1 MTAIYSGINP
11 ISGGNSLSQQDKD
24 KLSKLKIDG
33 DGTKV
38 LADNGEYIKVSS
50 SGIDIKIWSKTST
63 ETYNVNDLVGFE
75 NQLYQCVTENSD
87 RDTFD
92 FTKYIP
98 ISAITFI
105 DKVDYDALTLTDTDR
120 TLFIVNDNDKYSLYS
135 GKICVSNGNGVDY
148 ATEDDI
154 LDLFN

>member
-1 MTAIYSGINP
+1 MAQLFSGVESI
-11 ISGGNSLSQQDKD
+11 IGGNSLSQEEKD
-24 KLSKLKIDG
+24 KLNKLKTDG
-33 DGTKV
+33 DGTKF

-120 TLFIVNDNDKYSLYS
+120 TLFIVNDNSKYSLYS
-135 GKICVSNGNGVDY
+135 GKNCISSGSGVEY
-148 ATEDDI
+148 ATKDDI
-154 LDLFN
+154 LSLFD